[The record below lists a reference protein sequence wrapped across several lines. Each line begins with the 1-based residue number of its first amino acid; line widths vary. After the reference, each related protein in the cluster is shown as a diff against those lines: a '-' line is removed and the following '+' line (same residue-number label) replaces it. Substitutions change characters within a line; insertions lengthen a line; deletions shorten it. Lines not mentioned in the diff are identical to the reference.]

1 MRLLLQFLSTSNVEV
16 PSIAPKSTSS
26 RPTEENVGSFLSLMY
41 LYKSFL
47 CAVVILNNG
56 VTKTESASFGIFETT
71 VLISEFTGT
80 TVYAKSQFFFF

>member
-1 MRLLLQFLSTSNVEV
+1 
-16 PSIAPKSTSS
+16 
-26 RPTEENVGSFLSLMY
+26 MY

-80 TVYAKSQFFFF
+80 TVYAKSQFFLLIF